1 MRISI
6 LRKENHFKDMMEI
19 MKLEVPLKAW
29 IDEKEAKIALA
40 AELYREGKITL
51 KQAADTADLTV
62 WDFLYE
68 IGKRKIS
75 YTNITLEDL
84 RSEIETL

>member
-29 IDEKEAKIALA
+29 VDEKEAKIALA

-84 RSEIETL
+84 RSEIDTL